1 MRLTSI
7 LAVTVLLVAVATA
20 PAQFKKKEKDDG
32 TRTLTGQVLD
42 PGDAPLEKAVVYL
55 KNKGNLQVRTYNT
68 REDGAFHF
76 SGLNPNIDYE
86 VWAVHEGG
94 QSAARTLSSFD
105 GRKQVSLNL
114 KIERKK

>member
-7 LAVTVLLVAVATA
+7 LAVAVLLVAVTAA

-42 PGDAPLEKAVVYL
+42 PGDSPLEKAVVYL

-86 VWAVHEGG
+86 LWAVHEGG
-94 QSAARTLSSFD
+94 QSATRTLSSFD

-114 KIERKK
+114 KVEHK

>member
-7 LAVTVLLVAVATA
+7 LAVAVLMVAVAVA

-42 PGDAPLEKAVVYL
+42 QGDAPMQKAVVYL

-68 REDGAFHF
+68 REDGAYHF
-76 SGLNPNIDYE
+76 SGLSPNVDYE
-86 VWAVHEGG
+86 VRAVHEGG
-94 QSAARTLSSFD
+94 ESSTRTLSSFD

-114 KIERKK
+114 KIEPKK

>member
-1 MRLTSI
+1 MRLTS
-7 LAVTVLLVAVATA
+7 LFAVAVLLVAVTVA

-68 REDGAFHF
+68 RDDGAFHF
-76 SGLNPNIDYE
+76 SGLSPNIDYE
-86 VWAVHEGG
+86 VWAVHDGG
-94 QSAARTLSSFD
+94 QSPTRTVSSFD

-114 KIERKK
+114 KVERKK

>member
-1 MRLTSI
+1 MRLTSK
-7 LAVTVLLVAVATA
+7 LLVAVLLVAVAAA

-42 PGDAPLEKAVVYL
+42 PADAPLEKAVVYL

-68 REDGAFHF
+68 RADGAFHF
-76 SGLNPNIDYE
+76 SGLSPNIDYE
-86 VWAVHEGG
+86 AWAVHEDG
-94 QSAARTLSSFD
+94 QSPTRTLSSFD